1 MRKET
6 RKSISTVLTAT
17 MVMSMLTA
25 MPASAT
31 DISAENVNN
40 TDDVKQNQLVTVT
53 EESNTQILGK
63 TGDRTLEYE
72 IPENIEV
79 IDSVK
84 EYYKLTGKKYK
95 VPSGASS
102 ASSLPSSVDNS
113 QSEYFPAIG
122 SQGGIGACVAW
133 SQTYYQFTYTMN
145 KAMGVKTTPD
155 NTFSPKWTY
164 NLSNGGRDNGS
175 ASMDLYA
182 NMLRIGNTHLSMIPY
197 DDDYLSWTPVEDVW
211 KTAIKYRI
219 KSYEYFEEIGM
230 DSNPITS
237 ADDADLEPIKTA
249 LSNGEVLTFSTEIYS
264 WKIDK
269 IKTNASAVE
278 SNKYSGEEVVVAQN
292 GTEGPHRMTIV
303 GYNDNIWTDINN
315 NNIVDNGEMGA
326 LKIANSWGD
335 DYANDGFIWMAYD
348 ALNNKTSVEGAVNEQ
363 GRTRPTTMIGRI
375 EVRPYN
381 TGADLYLKYTANTS
395 NRKQGI
401 ARIIAEKNGT
411 IYERSIFP
419 SNMASEMGKYSFDG
433 TTKSNDGT
441 MIYALDNIAP
451 DVSSENLSD
460 YKWSVRFGDKT
471 KDDYVFTLKNLEIVD
486 SNKNATYKTN
496 DTFPLA
502 FNGNDKTFEI
512 IQTTLNNA
520 VIYYRGYENP
530 NIHYKV
536 GNGAWVSSKGIPMEA
551 NKERRGYT
559 HKYVVELNQ
568 QTQTTFYFSDEKGS
582 IDNNNGANYTAG
594 KGVSYYVTENV
605 AEPLTVKMTN
615 IFNSIADV
623 DMYGNFFAEAKGGY
637 EPYEYRFVYQ
647 HIESGSETSRDYSEY
662 SNAGEYFRKV
672 GDYRVTAYVKDFS
685 DNIVS
690 TSMIITVKDFP
701 FEFSDFSVTPN
712 HHIFDGQ
719 QLDFTAITKFEH
731 IRNWGG
737 LYNKFEF
744 AIKKDDVPLYTETV
758 KANTLSIG
766 DMISTVLFSWTPTSA
781 GSYSITVS
789 TTDGKNEYAE
799 KTLEFT
805 VYEYNGTIIGDANND
820 KTVDIRDALLLMKY
834 AVGGADE
841 SNVWFALSDCNDDKE
856 TNIRDVIFL
865 LKYLIYADNTAN
877 TGKVNYREIPTE
889 PPTEPPTEKPTETP
903 TNPATKNIVTFTNS
917 HKWGGTMYCYYW
929 SDSNKTMTAWPGS
942 KMTNAGVNE
951 LGETLY
957 TYELPKEVTYI
968 IFTNGSK
975 QTVDI
980 SYSGGVVRYYPT
992 STTNSKGHY
1001 NVKTW

>member
-1 MRKET
+1 MEEIKVRKET
-6 RKSISTVLTAT
+6 LRLISSLLSAT
-17 MVMSMLTA
+17 TMMSMLTA
-25 MPASAT
+25 VP
-31 DISAENVNN
+31 VNA
-40 TDDVKQNQLVTVT
+40 VKGLTEDYINQNQIGIVA
-53 EESNTQILGK
+53 EESTPK
-63 TGDRTLEYE
+63 AVRAMGDRTLEYE
-72 IPENIEV
+72 IPEGVEI

-84 EYYKLTGKKYK
+84 EYYRLTGKKYK
-95 VPSGASS
+95 VPSGGSG

-122 SQGGIGACVAW
+122 NQGGIGACVAW
-133 SQTYYQFTYTMN
+133 AQTYYQFTYTMN

-164 NLSNGGRDNGS
+164 NLSNGGRDSGS
-175 ASMDLYA
+175 ASMDVYA
-182 NMLRIGNTHLSMIPY
+182 NMKRFGNTHLSMVPY

-219 KSYEYFEEIGM
+219 ESYEYFEEIGRE
-230 DSNPITS
+230 DAQITS
-237 ADDADLEPIKTA
+237 VDDADLEPIKTA

-278 SNKYSGEEVVVAQN
+278 SNKYSGQEVVVAQN

-315 NNIVDNGEMGA
+315 NNVVDNGEMGA

-335 DYANDGFIWMAYD
+335 GYANNGFIWMAYD

-363 GRTRPTTMIGRI
+363 GRTGPTNMIGRI
-375 EVRPYN
+375 KVLPYN
-381 TGADLYLKYTANTS
+381 TGTSLYLRYTANTS
-395 NRKQGI
+395 NRTQGI

-411 IYERSIFP
+411 IYERSMYP
-419 SNMASEMGKYSFDG
+419 SNMAMEMGKYAFDG
-433 TTKSNDGT
+433 TTNANDGT
-441 MIYALDNIAP
+441 MVYALDNIAP
-451 DVSSENLSD
+451 DISSENLSD
-460 YKWSVRFGDKT
+460 YKWSVKFGDKA
-471 KDDYVFTLKNLEIVD
+471 KDDFVFTLKNLEIVD
-486 SNKNATYKTN
+486 SNKNTTYKTN
-496 DTFPLA
+496 DTYPIA

-512 IQTTLNNA
+512 IKSNLNNA

-559 HKYVVELNQ
+559 HKYVVELNN
-568 QTQTTFYFSDEKGS
+568 QTQTTFYFSDEKGN

-594 KGVSYYVTENV
+594 KGISYYVTENV

-615 IFNSIADV
+615 TFNSIADV
-623 DMYGNFFAEAKGGY
+623 DMCGNFFAEAKGGY
-637 EPYEYRFVYQ
+637 ESYEYKFVYQ
-647 HIESGSETSRDYSEY
+647 HIESGSETSRDYNEH

-672 GDYRVTAYVKDFS
+672 GDYRVIAYIKDFS

-701 FEFSDFSVTPN
+701 FEITELSVAPMCN
-712 HHIFDGQ
+712 AFDGEQ
-719 QLDFTAITKFEH
+719 MEFTAITNYEH

-744 AIKKDDVPLYTETV
+744 TIKKGNDVCYTKTV
-758 KANTLSIG
+758 KANKISIG
-766 DMISTVLFSWTPTSA
+766 DMTSTVLLSWTPSSA

-799 KTLEFT
+799 KTLSFD
-805 VYEYNGTIIGDANND
+805 VAQYNGTIIGDANND

-834 AVGGADE
+834 AVGSADE

-856 TNIRDVIFL
+856 TNIRDVIFI
-865 LKYLIYADNTAN
+865 LKYLINADHNGN
-877 TGKVNYREIPTE
+877 VGMVNYRELPTEPESTE
-889 PPTEPPTEKPTETP
+889 PPTAPPTE
-903 TNPATKNIVTFTNS
+903 PAEENVVTFVNS
-917 HKWGGTMYCYYW
+917 VNWSGKLYCYYW
-929 SDSNKTMTAWPGS
+929 SDTNKAMTVWPG
-942 KMTNAGVNE
+942 KAMTQSGTDVN
-951 LGETLY
+951 GKALY
-957 TYELPKEVTYI
+957 TYEVPKDATYV
-968 IFTNGSK
+968 IFTNGSA

-980 SYSGGVVRYYPT
+980 PYTGGRVKYTPT
-992 STTNSKGHY
+992 TTDSKGHY
-1001 NVKTW
+1001 NVKAEQA